1 MTKRELRRTGRLGL
15 IKLLLEI
22 QKENDLLREQ
32 LDDAHR
38 RLASREIRLSHAGS
52 IAEAALG
59 LNRVFETA
67 QAAADQYLEAVKSHS
82 QGNYL

>member
-1 MTKRELRRTGRLGL
+1 MEL

-32 LDDAHR
+32 LNDAQR

-67 QAAADQYLEAVKSHS
+67 QAAADQYLEAVKNRS
-82 QGNYL
+82 QHTFL

>member
-1 MTKRELRRTGRLGL
+1 MTKRELRSPGRLGL

-38 RLASREIRLSHAGS
+38 RLASREIRFSHAGS
-52 IAEAALG
+52 IAEAA
-59 LNRVFETA
+59 R
-67 QAAADQYLEAVKSHS
+67 
-82 QGNYL
+82 